1 MEPIIEKLKRARL
14 FAQLTD
20 EAIVD
25 LIAVPGMESGA
36 AGEVVITEP
45 GDLLVLLEGGL
56 TMTSRDEEGE
66 HLAAF
71 NVDERAHDPVILY
84 TIPAGARLVLT
95 QPSVYLLVDGERMD
109 GMLAGK
115 QEVNSVAALDEGV
128 RERIDSLMNA
138 QLFKHMPFEHL
149 VRCAEAMKEAEVKI
163 DEDVVTQGGPGDF
176 FYVIKAGA
184 AEVLR
189 TEADGNTV
197 KVATLGP
204 GASFGEEA
212 LLKGDQRNATVRM
225 TTPGRVLKLG
235 KEDFDE
241 LLKSQLVHEITPDEA
256 RRNVSFRGAVFIDC
270 RYEEEWEL
278 WRLKGARLVPLD
290 HIRERSRGLDPKR
303 EYIVY
308 CRTGRRSRAAAF
320 LMRQAGLNAVALKGG
335 IADWPYE
342 REASDLDT

>member
-1 MEPIIEKLKRARL
+1 MEPVIPKLKRTRL
-14 FAQLTD
+14 FAQLSE
-20 EAIVD
+20 EAIAD
-25 LIAVPGMESGA
+25 LIAVPGMESAA

-45 GDLLVLLEGGL
+45 GDLVVLLEGGL
-56 TMTSRDEEGE
+56 AMTSHDETGE
-66 HLAAF
+66 HVAQF
-71 NVDERAHDPVILY
+71 GIDDNTHDPVILY

-95 QPSVYLLVDGERMD
+95 QPSVYVLIDGERLD

-115 QEVNSVAALDEGV
+115 QEVKSIGALDEGV
-128 RERIDSLMNA
+128 RERIASLMNA

-149 VRCAEAMKEAEVKI
+149 VRCAEAMQETEVANG
-163 DEDVVTQGGPGDF
+163 EDVVTQGGPGDY
-176 FYVIKAGA
+176 FYVIKAGSADVWRADTSQA
-184 AEVLR
+184 A
-189 TEADGNTV
+189 V

-212 LLKGDQRNATVRM
+212 LLKGEPRNATVRM

-241 LLKSQLVHEITPDEA
+241 LLKSQLLHEITPDEA
-256 RRNVSFRGAVFIDC
+256 RRNVDFRGAAFIDC

-290 HIRERSRGLDPKR
+290 QIRERSRGLDPKR

-320 LMRQAGLNAVALKGG
+320 LMRQAGLNAVSLKGG
-335 IADWPYE
+335 IAEWPYE
-342 REASDLDT
+342 REASDLE